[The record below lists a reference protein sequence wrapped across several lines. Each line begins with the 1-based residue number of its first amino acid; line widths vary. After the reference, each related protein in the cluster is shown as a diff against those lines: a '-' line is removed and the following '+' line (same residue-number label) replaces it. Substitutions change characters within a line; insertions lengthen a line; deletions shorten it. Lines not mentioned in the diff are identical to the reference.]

1 MSKPSDRKREKQKER
16 QRADA
21 KKKYHADQR
30 RLYAQKFPEFVYHT
44 NGAPPEFVRLVQQAI
59 KKIDFRD
66 PKMFSVWERDIY
78 KLEKQHGPVVIRAL
92 IEETKDNPVARLN
105 FICQLGHLVFS
116 LIPQEELRRWIPHHD
131 LQIIP
136 GGREIKVIFRSL
148 QEAKGPGGTIY
159 YSRFKPRL
167 NMDGERKIVAF
178 SQHAI
183 ERVCERIV
191 PRWYTY
197 TGLGDAF
204 AFFDQCIQFQ
214 RSDLPDGQ
222 LSFTFY
228 DQCRKGFF
236 TWKYVEEVLG
246 ESTQDDGHYYRR
258 VGYCPAVIEG
268 DFVKAKTLLFP
279 GHKGTP
285 EYPLVWAS
293 DVSVAVKMQAT
304 DMNAAWIEA
313 TQDFRLVKFFHQR
326 GVTQVIHDEREF
338 FKPSI

>member
-1 MSKPSDRKREKQKER
+1 MSKPSDRKRSKQKDR
-16 QRADA
+16 QKADA
-21 KKKYHADQR
+21 RKKYQAEQTR
-30 RLYAQKFPEFVYHT
+30 IYTRKFPEFVYRT
-44 NGAPPEFVRLVQQAI
+44 NGAPPEFVNLVQQAI
-59 KKIDFRD
+59 EKVDFRD
-66 PKMFSVWERDIY
+66 PKMFSTRETELYR
-78 KLEKQHGPVVIRAL
+78 LEKQHGFAVIREL
-92 IEETKDNPVARLN
+92 VEETKDNPVARLN

-116 LIPQEELRRWIPHHD
+116 LIPQEELRRWIPYHD
-131 LQIIP
+131 LQIVP

-148 QEAKGPGGTIY
+148 QQAKGPSGTTY

-167 NMDGERKIVAF
+167 NVNGQKRIVAF

-191 PRWYTY
+191 PRWHTY

-204 AFFDQCIQFQ
+204 AFFDQCIHFQ
-214 RSDLPDGQ
+214 RSDLRDGQ
-222 LSFTFY
+222 LAFTFY
-228 DQCRKGFF
+228 DKCGKGFF
-236 TWKYVEEVLG
+236 NWKYVEEVLG
-246 ESTQDDGHYYRR
+246 DSTQDDGHYYRR

-304 DMNAAWIEA
+304 DMNTAWIES
-313 TQDFRLVKFFHQR
+313 TEDFRLVKFFHQR
-326 GVTQVIHDEREF
+326 GVPQVIHDEREF